1 MALPKLDTP
10 KYQLTL
16 PSTGEMIDY
25 RPMLVKEQK
34 VIMMAQESDDQKE
47 IMNGMADLISSCTFG
62 KLDARNLPMFDVEY
76 IFLKIRAKS
85 VGEVI
90 DLSVICPDDG
100 VTSVIKKINIGEID
114 LQISENHTN
123 KIDITDNIKLYLNY
137 PILSDISIINDEDD
151 TDTTFKMICRC
162 FKELHSGDEV
172 YHRVDIKDSDINEFL
187 DQLNTEQFMG
197 VTNFFETMPK
207 LRHTIQVTNPKTNV
221 TSEVLLEG
229 LQSFLG

>member
-16 PSTGEMIDY
+16 PSTGEIIDY

-100 VTSVIKKINIGEID
+100 VTSVVKRVNIGEID

-207 LRHTIQVTNPKTNV
+207 LRHTIEVTNPKTNV

>member
-100 VTSVIKKINIGEID
+100 VTSVVKRVNIGEID

-123 KIDITDNIKLYLNY
+123 KIDITENIKLYLNY

-197 VTNFFETMPK
+197 VTNFFETMPR

>member
-1 MALPKLDTP
+1 M
-10 KYQLTL
+10 
-16 PSTGEMIDY
+16 
-25 RPMLVKEQK
+25 
-34 VIMMAQESDDQKE
+34 
-47 IMNGMADLISSCTFG
+47 
-62 KLDARNLPMFDVEY
+62 
-76 IFLKIRAKS
+76 
-85 VGEVI
+85 
-90 DLSVICPDDG
+90 SVICPDDG
-100 VTSVIKKINIGEID
+100 VTSVIKRVNIGEID
-114 LQISENHTN
+114 LQVNENHSN

-172 YHRVDIKDSDINEFL
+172 YHRVDIKDSDINDFL

-207 LRHTIQVTNPKTNV
+207 LRHTIEVTNPKTNV

>member
-10 KYQLTL
+10 KYQLKL

>member
-47 IMNGMADLISSCTFG
+47 IINGMADLISSCTFG

-207 LRHTIQVTNPKTNV
+207 LRHTIEVTNPKTNV

>member
-16 PSTGEMIDY
+16 PSTGEIIDY

-114 LQISENHTN
+114 LQISENHSN

-207 LRHTIQVTNPKTNV
+207 LRHTIEVTNPKTNV

>member
-100 VTSVIKKINIGEID
+100 VTSVVKRVNIGEID

-123 KIDITDNIKLYLNY
+123 KIDITENIKLYLNY

>member
-207 LRHTIQVTNPKTNV
+207 LRHTIEVTNPKTNV

>member
-34 VIMMAQESDDQKE
+34 LIMMAQESDDQKE

>member
-16 PSTGEMIDY
+16 PSTGEKIDY
-25 RPMLVKEQK
+25 RPFLVKEQK
-34 VIMMAQESDDQKE
+34 ILMMAQESEDE
-47 IMNGMADLISSCTFG
+47 NMIMRGMSDLVSSCTFD
-62 KLDARNLPMFDVEY
+62 KLDASKLPVFDIEY
-76 IFLKIRAKS
+76 VFLKIRSKS
-85 VGEVI
+85 VGESV
-90 DLSVICPDDG
+90 DLSIICPDDG
-100 VTSVIKKINIGEID
+100 VTSVVKRVNIGEID
-114 LQISENHTN
+114 LQVNENHSN
-123 KIDITDNIKLYLNY
+123 KIDITDSIKLYLNY
-137 PILSDISIINDEDD
+137 PILSDMGLITDESDS
-151 TDTTFKMICRC
+151 DTTFKMICRC

-172 YHRVDIKDSDINEFL
+172 YHRIDIKDNDINEFL

-207 LRHTIQVTNPKTNV
+207 LRHTIEVTNPKTNV

>member
-1 MALPKLDTP
+1 M
-10 KYQLTL
+10 
-16 PSTGEMIDY
+16 
-25 RPMLVKEQK
+25 
-34 VIMMAQESDDQKE
+34 
-47 IMNGMADLISSCTFG
+47 
-62 KLDARNLPMFDVEY
+62 
-76 IFLKIRAKS
+76 
-85 VGEVI
+85 
-90 DLSVICPDDG
+90 
-100 VTSVIKKINIGEID
+100 
-114 LQISENHTN
+114 
-123 KIDITDNIKLYLNY
+123 NY

-207 LRHTIQVTNPKTNV
+207 LRHTIEVTNPKTNV

>member
-10 KYQLTL
+10 KYQLKL

-114 LQISENHTN
+114 LQISENHSN

>member
-1 MALPKLDTP
+1 MAFPKLDTP

-207 LRHTIQVTNPKTNV
+207 LRHTIEVTNPKTNV

>member
-16 PSTGEMIDY
+16 PSTGEIIDY

-187 DQLNTEQFMG
+187 DQLNTEQFKG

>member
-1 MALPKLDTP
+1 MALPKLETP

-34 VIMMAQESDDQKE
+34 LIMMAQESDDQKE

-100 VTSVIKKINIGEID
+100 VTSVVKKINIGEID

-207 LRHTIQVTNPKTNV
+207 LRHTIEVTNPKTNV

>member
-1 MALPKLDTP
+1 MAVPKLDTP

-16 PSTGEMIDY
+16 PSTGAIIDY

-207 LRHTIQVTNPKTNV
+207 LRHTIEVTNPKTNV

>member
-16 PSTGEMIDY
+16 PSTGEIIDY

-100 VTSVIKKINIGEID
+100 VTSVVKRVNIGEID

-123 KIDITDNIKLYLNY
+123 KIDITENIKLYLNY

-207 LRHTIQVTNPKTNV
+207 LRHTIEVTNPKTNV

>member
-172 YHRVDIKDSDINEFL
+172 YHRVDIKDNDINEFL

-207 LRHTIQVTNPKTNV
+207 LRHTIEVTNPKTNV

>member
-100 VTSVIKKINIGEID
+100 VTSVVKRVNIGEID
-114 LQISENHTN
+114 LQINENHSN

-137 PILSDISIINDEDD
+137 PILSDMGLITDESDS
-151 TDTTFKMICRC
+151 DTTFKMICRC

-172 YHRVDIKDSDINEFL
+172 YHRVDIKDNDINEFL

-207 LRHTIQVTNPKTNV
+207 LRHTIEVTNPKTNV

>member
-123 KIDITDNIKLYLNY
+123 KIDITENIKLYLNY

-207 LRHTIQVTNPKTNV
+207 LRHTIEVTNPKTNV

>member
-207 LRHTIQVTNPKTNV
+207 LRHTIELTNPKTNV

>member
-16 PSTGEMIDY
+16 PSTGEIIDY

-123 KIDITDNIKLYLNY
+123 KIDITENIKLYLNY

>member
-114 LQISENHTN
+114 LQISENHTK

-197 VTNFFETMPK
+197 VTNFFETMPR
-207 LRHTIQVTNPKTNV
+207 LRHTIEVTNPKTNV

>member
-1 MALPKLDTP
+1 
-10 KYQLTL
+10 
-16 PSTGEMIDY
+16 
-25 RPMLVKEQK
+25 
-34 VIMMAQESDDQKE
+34 MMAQESDDQKE

-85 VGEVI
+85 VGEFV
-90 DLSVICPDDG
+90 DLSIICPDDE
-100 VTSVIKKINIGEID
+100 VTSVVKRVNIGEID
-114 LQISENHTN
+114 LQINENHSN
-123 KIDITDNIKLYLNY
+123 KIDITDSIKLYLNY
-137 PILSDISIINDEDD
+137 PILSDMGLITDENDS
-151 TDTTFKMICRC
+151 DTTFKMICRC
-162 FKELHSGDEV
+162 FKELHSGDEI
-172 YHRVDIKDSDINEFL
+172 YHRVDIKDNDINEFL

-207 LRHTIQVTNPKTNV
+207 LRHVVEVTNPKTNV

>member
-123 KIDITDNIKLYLNY
+123 KIDITENIKLYLNY

>member
-16 PSTGEMIDY
+16 PSTGEIIDY

>member
-16 PSTGEMIDY
+16 PSTGEIIDY

-207 LRHTIQVTNPKTNV
+207 LRHTIEVTNPKTNV